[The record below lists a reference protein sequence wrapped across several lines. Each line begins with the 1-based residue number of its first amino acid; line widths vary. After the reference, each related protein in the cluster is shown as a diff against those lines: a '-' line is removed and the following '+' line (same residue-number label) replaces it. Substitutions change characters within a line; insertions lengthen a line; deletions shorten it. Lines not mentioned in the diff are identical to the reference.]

1 MTLESCATFC
11 KSYKYFG
18 TEYGG
23 ECYCGDSLAPSSASA
38 PLADCNMVCTGNAL
52 EYCGAGNRL
61 ELYIKNSTASSSSGT
76 TATATTTAAPPP
88 SGPTQPATVSVAGAT
103 WNWKNCYTEATAGRA
118 LSSTSYA
125 ADDVSLE
132 SCATFC
138 GAYSYFGTEYGRECY
153 CGNAFAAGSVVA
165 PAADCNMKCSGNA
178 NEYCGAGSRLSV
190 YAKQ

>member
-11 KSYKYFG
+11 KNYKYFG

-23 ECYCGDSLAPSSASA
+23 ECYCGDSLASSSASA
-38 PLADCNMVCTGNAL
+38 PLGDCNMVCTGNPL

-61 ELYIKNSTASSSSGT
+61 ELYINNTTGTATASGAS
-76 TATATTTAAPPP
+76 ATTTATSPPT
-88 SGPTQPATVSVAGAT
+88 GPTQPATVSAAGTT
-103 WNWKNCYTEATAGRA
+103 WKWTDCYTEATTGRA

-125 ADDVSLE
+125 ADTVTLE

-138 GAYSYFGTEYGRECY
+138 SAYAYFGTEYGRECY
-153 CGNAFAAGSVVA
+153 CGNSFAAGSVVA
-165 PAADCNMKCSGNA
+165 PAADCSFKCAGNA

-190 YAKQ
+190 YVKQ